1 MDYTISKTK
10 RNLIIFS
17 AVFLMVKAII
27 LVVVFQSVYPAKPDL
42 VLSVTSWILQIAAY
56 GYILIVLIGY
66 FKHYELKV
74 LMMITLG
81 ILALE
86 IAGNVIQLFSG
97 IAEKDAL
104 NHINLVITIGWSLA
118 LIIWIIFLFRIPEAD
133 FPALISIR
141 KYAISVMAIILLS
154 GIVPLFVNQFINIQ
168 KYLGVFVGVILLIP
182 YVFIIEFGLK
192 LPQKEQNLTTNLS

>member
-182 YVFIIEFGLK
+182 YVFIVDFAMKLK
-192 LPQKEQNLTTNLS
+192 LKV

>member
-17 AVFLMVKAII
+17 AVLLILKAII
-27 LVVVFQSVYPAKPDL
+27 FGVVFQSLEPANPDL
-42 VLSVTSWILQIAAY
+42 VLKGIGQFLQIVAY
-56 GYILIVLIGY
+56 GYILIMLIDY
-66 FKHYELKV
+66 FKYYKSKELK
-74 LMMITLG
+74 MITLG